1 VNFVLGAEPDLYV
14 NAPDALPS
22 ADRWTFDYMG
32 MLELVDHQMAN
43 PLIGA
48 MLDPASVTIPHG
60 ADIENASDHSP
71 VLATYLVR

>member
-1 VNFVLGAEPDLYV
+1 MNYVLGADPDLYV
-14 NAPDALPS
+14 NAPDSVPA
-22 ADRWTFDYMG
+22 ADRWTFNFMG
-32 MLELVDHQMAN
+32 SLELVDHQMAN

-60 ADIENASDHSP
+60 ADIDDASDHSP